1 MIKVLIVEDEPPIA
15 RAVKQLICRYSD
27 AFQVVGTEINGRAA
41 LERLGRGEVDVVFT
55 DIRMPVMDGLE
66 LLENIQRDY
75 PEVVTVLLSGYQ
87 EFEYAQKAVRLP
99 ASVGR
104 AGRRQASGE
113 GDPPFELPGQPGGGG
128 DLRGQR
134 GAAFRRGRRN
144 ARRVR
149 A

>member
-75 PEVVTVLLSGYQ
+75 PEVVNGMNSNCATWLTSVSSSGKASS
-87 EFEYAQKAVRLP
+87 YAALP
-99 ASVGR
+99 TKLRPAIPRPFSLTAS
-104 AGRRQASGE
+104 
-113 GDPPFELPGQPGGGG
+113 
-128 DLRGQR
+128 
-134 GAAFRRGRRN
+134 
-144 ARRVR
+144 
-149 A
+149 